1 MKKIKK
7 VFIFLFILIFT
18 SNAVAEQ
25 LYTLRSEHFEFIYPE
40 ESEET
45 AILLFDNAE
54 NLYEK
59 ATSLLQKSSFLRLF
73 PSSTEH
79 TLTASTKRTQSQ
91 ERKQLSAA
99 HSIKQKQTNKKFFQS
114 KKTVRLNSLFFVV
127 NLCF

>member
-59 ATSLLQKSSFLRLF
+59 ATSLLQTDINLF
-73 PSSTEH
+73 MPVFITPN
-79 TLTASTKRTQSQ
+79 TQQLNAYYTAAPYNRIVFFDTPPDYFDLAVFSETKVSVFYH
-91 ERKQLSAA
+91 EGSLLSL
-99 HSIKQKQTNKKFFQS
+99 S
-114 KKTVRLNSLFFVV
+114 
-127 NLCF
+127 

>member
-59 ATSLLQKSSFLRLF
+59 ATSLLQTDINLFMPVFITPNTQQLNAYYTAVPYNRIVFSTLRPIILILRSFQRQKFLF
-73 PSSTEH
+73 SIMS
-79 TLTASTKRTQSQ
+79 
-91 ERKQLSAA
+91 LSMP
-99 HSIKQKQTNKKFFQS
+99 
-114 KKTVRLNSLFFVV
+114 
-127 NLCF
+127 